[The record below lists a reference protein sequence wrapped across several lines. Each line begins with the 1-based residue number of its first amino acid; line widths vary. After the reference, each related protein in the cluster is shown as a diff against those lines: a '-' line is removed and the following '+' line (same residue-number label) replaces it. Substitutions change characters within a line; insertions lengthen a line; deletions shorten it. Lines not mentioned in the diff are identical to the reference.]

1 MAEAS
6 TRAGEKAPVHMEVLA
21 AALRLCGPDDWMF
34 RPIQIVRALSHRNES
49 SVRTHVVSRCCVNAP
64 ENHDHRLPYFRRVR
78 RGVYEIMP
86 DFRRTPPGETPCSA
100 PGSAAAPLDDYGAAP
115 PSAIHAVITRSEDWY
130 VAECLEAAVV
140 TQGRT
145 FDETLGNLRD
155 ALELHLDV
163 EECARIGLPPNP
175 RLVVS
180 YETSVFASQCPA

>member
-1 MAEAS
+1 MLEFE
-6 TRAGEKAPVHMEVLA
+6 R
-21 AALRLCGPDDWMF
+21 
-34 RPIQIVRALSHRNES
+34 
-49 SVRTHVVSRCCVNAP
+49 
-64 ENHDHRLPYFRRVR
+64 
-78 RGVYEIMP
+78 
-86 DFRRTPPGETPCSA
+86 
-100 PGSAAAPLDDYGAAP
+100 AAPSGAVTA
-115 PSAIHAVITRSEDWY
+115 SIHAAITRSDDWY

-180 YETSVFASQCPA
+180 YETPVFASQRRVRGGLRPEKR

>member
-1 MAEAS
+1 MSAEAPGG
-6 TRAGEKAPVHMEVLA
+6 AIA
-21 AALRLCGPDDWMF
+21 A
-34 RPIQIVRALSHRNES
+34 S
-49 SVRTHVVSRCCVNAP
+49 
-64 ENHDHRLPYFRRVR
+64 
-78 RGVYEIMP
+78 
-86 DFRRTPPGETPCSA
+86 
-100 PGSAAAPLDDYGAAP
+100 
-115 PSAIHAVITRSEDWY
+115 IHTAITRGGDWY

-180 YETSVFASQCPA
+180 YKTSVFASRRRA